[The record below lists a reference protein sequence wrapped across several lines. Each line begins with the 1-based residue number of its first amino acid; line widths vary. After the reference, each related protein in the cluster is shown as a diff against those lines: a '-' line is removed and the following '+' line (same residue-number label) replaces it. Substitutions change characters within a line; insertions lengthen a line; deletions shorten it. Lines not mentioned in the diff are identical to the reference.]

1 MSTCLRSFGRKCL
14 KRRGQ
19 AANTGEKAMA
29 KKINSFCLSFCGLVA
44 LLLLLLQMPS
54 PCYAFDIEID
64 VSPNVLNIQSNSTIV
79 TVHTDIAYS
88 LVVGTSVFLNDVAIN
103 WWKSDDR
110 GNFVAKFDSDEIK
123 TLDGLII
130 GDYNKLTLTGYTTEN
145 EAFIGTQDI
154 MVIDNIPAG
163 RRD

>member
-1 MSTCLRSFGRKCL
+1 MIFKKMKTLCLPALCL
-14 KRRGQ
+14 
-19 AANTGEKAMA
+19 MA
-29 KKINSFCLSFCGLVA
+29 LA
-44 LLLLLLQMPS
+44 LIFFQIPAE
-54 PCYAFDIEID
+54 CHAFDIEID

-88 LVVGTSVFLNDVAIN
+88 LVVGASVFLNGVAIN

-110 GNFVAKFDSDEIK
+110 GNFVAKFVSDEIK

-130 GDYNKLTLTGYTTEN
+130 GDYNTLTLNGFTTGG

-154 MVIDNIPAG
+154 MVIDNVPSG
-163 RRD
+163 RK